1 MLIHD
6 ALLPAL
12 DLLIA
17 TIDKKADELKD
28 VVKTGRTH
36 LMDAV
41 PLSMGQELSG
51 WSRQIQENEERIN
64 SVLTRLN
71 RLAIGGTAVGT
82 GLNSSPEFAALVANH
97 LSEDVGIPFHVSNN
111 YFAAISSQDTAV
123 EVSGHLKTLAVS
135 LMKIANDLRWMN
147 SGPLAGLAE
156 IRLPELQPGSSIMP
170 GKINPVVPEA
180 VCMVAAQV
188 IGNDS
193 CITIAGQSGNFQLNV
208 MLPLVAYN
216 LLQSVEILGNAA
228 RALATKAIKDFNINR
243 EKIEETLA
251 INPILVTALN
261 REIGYEKGAEIV
273 KRAYHEKRPILE
285 IAKEMTNLDEKR
297 LIDLLNPKNLL

>member
-1 MLIHD
+1 
-6 ALLPAL
+6 
-12 DLLIA
+12 
-17 TIDKKADELKD
+17 
-28 VVKTGRTH
+28 
-36 LMDAV
+36 
-41 PLSMGQELSG
+41 
-51 WSRQIQENEERIN
+51 
-64 SVLTRLN
+64 
-71 RLAIGGTAVGT
+71 
-82 GLNSSPEFAALVANH
+82 
-97 LSEDVGIPFHVSNN
+97 
-111 YFAAISSQDTAV
+111 
-123 EVSGHLKTLAVS
+123 
-135 LMKIANDLRWMN
+135 
-147 SGPLAGLAE
+147 
-156 IRLPELQPGSSIMP
+156 
-170 GKINPVVPEA
+170 
-180 VCMVAAQV
+180 MVAAQV

-228 RALATKAIKDFNINR
+228 RALATEAIKDFTINR

-297 LIDLLNPKNLL
+297 LIDLLNPKKLL